1 MQQIQSG
8 LSIGLLLA
16 VLSVLLLLTASFQ
29 SARLALV
36 ALSTI
41 PAVLVGVVTVLSA
54 TQATI
59 NIQSFIGAIMAIGV
73 AMANAILLVDFSQK
87 RGRELGDARLGALA
101 GSSSRLRAVL
111 MTSFAMI
118 AGMLPMALGWGEAG
132 QQNAPLGL
140 AVLGGLIA
148 ATLST
153 LFVLPMFFVLAQSKA
168 NWASASMDPDDPQS
182 RYYGT

>member
-1 MQQIQSG
+1 MLGILKTRASRVEAE
-8 LSIGLLLA
+8 SI
-16 VLSVLLLLTASFQ
+16 SWF
-29 SARLALV
+29 SAAKAACWRAQ
-36 ALSTI
+36 AI
-41 PAVLVGVVTVLSA
+41 LSA
-54 TQATI
+54 TQTTI

-87 RGRELGDARLGALA
+87 RGRELGDAWLGTLG
-101 GSSSRLRAVL
+101 GSLSRLRAVL

-153 LFVLPMFFVLAQSKA
+153 LFVLPMFFVLAQSKV